1 MRRVY
6 MDANAT
12 TPLLPEVMEAMRPYW
27 MEHFGNA
34 SSIHLHGQ
42 QARTAVDH
50 ARETLADFFHCHGAE
65 VVFNSGGTEGDNS
78 AIFGLLRPGDH
89 FVTTS
94 IEHSAILEAAKRLT
108 DKGIDTTFVA
118 PQPSGL
124 IDPEDIR
131 RVLRPETRL
140 ISVMLA
146 NNETG
151 VLQPVEEIGKI
162 ARAVGAYFHIDAV
175 QGAGKVELDVRR
187 FGCHL
192 CSISAHKMHGPK
204 GIGAM
209 FIRRGTP
216 IEPLLV
222 GGSHERR
229 RRAGTEN
236 VPGIVGLAKAAELAM
251 HSLEDGTINRLAALR
266 DRLEAGLLQIH
277 GTGVNGSSIPQMLG
291 APSLPRT
298 CSCGKGGIPRTS
310 TGFLHE
316 HDAQSNDCHPEQALI
331 GCHPERAHLSA
342 PEGQQEN
349 SPGQAQRSLGKEAS
363 TDLAPRRGA
372 ANSFVHQE
380 LGAPGPDFR
389 TWESTNPVPRVAN
402 TTNIWFDQLEGEA
415 LVIALDLKGV
425 CISGGSACHSG
436 ATEPSHVLMAMGLD
450 KTRARAS
457 LRFSLLKTA
466 TEADV
471 DYVLLVVPEAV
482 EHLRALSPVAAGT
495 LG

>member
-1 MRRVY
+1 

-12 TPLLPEVMEAMRPYW
+12 TPLLPEVLEAMRPYW

-34 SSIHLHGQ
+34 SSIHLDGQ
-42 QARTAVDH
+42 HAHTAVDR
-50 ARETLADFFHCHGAE
+50 ARSTLAEFFNCHDAE
-65 VVFNSGGTEGDNS
+65 VVFNSGGTEGDNT

-94 IEHSAILEAAKRLT
+94 IEHSAILAAAERMAQL
-108 DKGIDTTFVA
+108 GVEVTFVA
-118 PQPSGL
+118 PTPSGL
-124 IDPEDIR
+124 IDPAEIQR
-131 RVLRPETRL
+131 SLRPETRL

-162 ARAVGAYFHIDAV
+162 ARAASTYFHIDAV
-175 QGAGKVELDVRR
+175 QGAGKVPLDVRR

-204 GIGAM
+204 GVGAL
-209 FIRRGTP
+209 FVRRGTP
-216 IEPLLV
+216 MEPLLV

-251 HSLEDGTINRLAALR
+251 HSLEDGTLVRLAALR
-266 DRLEAGLLQIH
+266 DRLEAGILELP
-277 GTGVNGSSIPQMLG
+277 GTGVNG
-291 APSLPRT
+291 A
-298 CSCGKGGIPRTS
+298 
-310 TGFLHE
+310 F
-316 HDAQSNDCHPEQALI
+316 
-331 GCHPERAHLSA
+331 
-342 PEGQQEN
+342 
-349 SPGQAQRSLGKEAS
+349 
-363 TDLAPRRGA
+363 
-372 ANSFVHQE
+372 
-380 LGAPGPDFR
+380 
-389 TWESTNPVPRVAN
+389 VPRVAN
-402 TTNIWFDQLEGEA
+402 TTNIWFDHLEGEA

-425 CISGGSACHSG
+425 AVSGGSACHSG

-471 DYVLLVVPEAV
+471 DYVLKVVPEAV
-482 EHLRALSPVAAGT
+482 AHLRAISPVAAGT

>member
-1 MRRVY
+1 MRRTY

-34 SSIHLHGQ
+34 SSIHLDGQ
-42 QARTAVDH
+42 KAHTAVDQ
-50 ARETLADFFHCHGAE
+50 ARETMAEFFNCHAAE
-65 VVFNSGGTEGDNS
+65 VVFNSGGTEGDNT
-78 AIFGLLRPGDH
+78 AIFGLLHPGDH
-89 FVTTS
+89 FITTS
-94 IEHSAILEAAKRLT
+94 IEHSAILQAAKRVAQ
-108 DKGIDTTFVA
+108 DGVETTFVD

-124 IDPEDIR
+124 IDPMDILR
-131 RVLRPETRL
+131 AVRPETRL

-151 VLQPVEEIGKI
+151 VRQPVEEIGKI
-162 ARAVGAYFHIDAV
+162 AADTGVFFHIDGV
-175 QGAGKVELDVRR
+175 QGAGKVEFDVRR

-192 CSISAHKMHGPK
+192 LSISAHKMHGPK

-209 FIRRGTP
+209 FVRRGTP
-216 IEPLLV
+216 LEPLLV

-229 RRAGTEN
+229 QRAGTEN

-251 HSLEDGTINRLAALR
+251 HSLEDGTISRLAGLR
-266 DRLEAGLLQIH
+266 DHLETELLRIP
-277 GTGVNGSSIPQMLG
+277 GTGLNGVDGTKP
-291 APSLPRT
+291 A
-298 CSCGKGGIPRTS
+298 
-310 TGFLHE
+310 
-316 HDAQSNDCHPEQALI
+316 
-331 GCHPERAHLSA
+331 
-342 PEGQQEN
+342 
-349 SPGQAQRSLGKEAS
+349 
-363 TDLAPRRGA
+363 
-372 ANSFVHQE
+372 
-380 LGAPGPDFR
+380 
-389 TWESTNPVPRVAN
+389 PRVAN

-425 CISGGSACHSG
+425 AVSGGSACHSG

-457 LRFSLLKTA
+457 LRFSLLKTV

-471 DYVLLVVPEAV
+471 DHVLRVLPEVV
-482 EHLRALSPVAAGT
+482 EHLRAVSPVAAGT